1 MSEIKATI
9 KKQMLLSKDKDT
21 KQAYRNLYAIIN
33 RIEIDT
39 RKELSDE
46 EIIKIFDKQVKKQK
60 ETYEVYVKND
70 RPDLAT
76 KEKIEIDIM
85 EEYIPE
91 KMSEEDVLAEINKV
105 ISSTENCEMK
115 DIMKHFKMN
124 NINADMKMVSILANK
139 TLKG

>member
-1 MSEIKATI
+1 MSIKATI

-21 KQAYRNLYAIIN
+21 KQAYRNLYAIMD

-76 KEKIEIDIM
+76 KEKIEIEIM

-115 DIMKHFKMN
+115 DIMKHFKIN

>member
-1 MSEIKATI
+1 MSIKTTI
-9 KKQMLLSKDKDT
+9 KKQMLLNKDKDT
-21 KQAYRNLYAIIN
+21 KQAYRNLYAIIS
-33 RIEIDT
+33 RVEIDT

-60 ETYEVYVKND
+60 DTYEVYIKND
-70 RPDLAT
+70 RAELAA

-91 KMSEEDVLAEINKV
+91 KMSEEEVQTIINKV
-105 ISSTENCEMK
+105 ISENENCEMK

-124 NINADMKMVSILANK
+124 KIDADMKMVSMLANK